1 MCLNA
6 SQWNLGTTAT
16 HPRQILYI
24 AKKPRVRI
32 QRLKQ
37 NRIRRTLSARRRRLE
52 TREMRIDEGREIEL
66 KNLKL
71 YLENKSIIEE
81 NQKLKEKA
89 LLLHQEN
96 RVLMSQLQ
104 KISNTS
110 NTLSVN

>member
-6 SQWNLGTTAT
+6 SQWNLCTTTPA
-16 HPRQILYI
+16 HQILYI

-37 NRIRRTLSARRRRLE
+37 NRVRRTLSTRRRRLE
-52 TREMRIDEGREIEL
+52 IREMRIDEGRDIEL

-96 RVLMSQLQ
+96 KFLMSQLYQ
-104 KISNTS
+104 K
-110 NTLSVN
+110 LRL

>member
-6 SQWNLGTTAT
+6 SQWDLRTTT
-16 HPRQILYI
+16 HPHQILYM

-37 NRIRRTLSARRRRLE
+37 NRARRTLSARRRRLE

-66 KNLKL
+66 KNLIL

-96 RVLMSQLQ
+96 RELMSQLQ
-104 KISNTS
+104 KISKC
-110 NTLSVN
+110 

>member
-71 YLENKSIIEE
+71 YLENKGIIEE

>member
-6 SQWNLGTTAT
+6 SQWNLCTTAT
-16 HPRQILYI
+16 HSHQILYI

-37 NRIRRTLSARRRRLE
+37 NRMRRRTLSARRRRLE
-52 TREMRIDEGREIEL
+52 IKEMRIDEGREIEL

-104 KISNTS
+104 KISNTQC
-110 NTLSVN
+110 